1 MELPSVLSL
10 LLWMRVGD
18 SLVPA
23 RGLTLMS
30 DTGKAEPVT
39 GSCTSFARRRF
50 LKTINKFQN

>member
-1 MELPSVLSL
+1 MLSL

-23 RGLTLMS
+23 LGLTLMS

-50 LKTINKFQN
+50 LKIINNIYMKYF